1 MPAQPLSRRR
11 ALATLFAMPTLG
23 AAASTATAE
32 TPNPTSTASP
42 PASTGT
48 PGACTLYAEQVE
60 GPFYF
65 DPDLVRIDITGGRA
79 GFPIELRLRIIAS
92 GACTPLANARVDVW
106 HADAEG
112 QYSGYKR
119 QGADGSVST
128 VGETFLRGTQ
138 MTDNDGQVTFK
149 TVYPGWYP
157 GRTPHI
163 HLKVFLDDRTLVTG
177 QAYFDDALSARVYK
191 DHAPY
196 NARAGADTT
205 NAKDFIFNEA
215 NKAGGGIVF
224 ATETAD
230 NKMIASLLVAVDR
243 TAESGGVKSFLKRWF
258 GR

>member
-11 ALATLFAMPTLG
+11 ALATLFAVPTLG
-23 AAASTATAE
+23 AAASSASAE
-32 TPNPTSTASP
+32 TPAATAPTSP
-42 PASTGT
+42 PAATGT

-60 GPFYF
+60 GPFYI
-65 DPDLVRIDITGGRA
+65 DADLVRVDIAGGRA
-79 GFPIELRLRIIAS
+79 GFPIELRLRVIES
-92 GACTPLANARVDVW
+92 GACTPIANARVDVW

-138 MTDNDGQVTFK
+138 MTDSDGWVTFK
-149 TVYPGWYP
+149 TIYPGWYP

-163 HLKVFLDDRTLVTG
+163 HLKVFLDARTLVTG
-177 QAYFDDALSARVYK
+177 QAYFDDAMSARVYK

-196 NARAGADTT
+196 NARTGADTT

-224 ATETAD
+224 ATDAANT
-230 NKMIASLLVAVDR
+230 NVIASLLVAVDR
-243 TAESGGVKSFLKRWF
+243 NADSGGVKSFLKRWF